1 MILVSVNYDNPG
13 KSLMDRASSYQSKKL
28 KHWLKRHRRP
38 LVETVQMLTD
48 VTEQNPAWIR
58 GAVMRNEQIWPH
70 SWKTA
75 EVSSQIIV
83 DRLFIPWKISKSSE
97 KNPTLIV
104 SGLHLRRAG
113 EGKESWYRNVL
124 TEIFCYTVLY
134 SLGWLL
140 TDFIV
145 SFMCLFVC
153 LFYCLF
159 ILVCDFCII
168 KIVLKK

>member
-1 MILVSVNYDNPG
+1 MITLAWVWWTEHHHINQRNSNTDWRDFILLY
-13 KSLMDRASSYQSKKL
+13 LFYIL
-28 KHWLKRHRRP
+28 Y
-38 LVETVQMLTD
+38 LVEIVQMLTD
-48 VTEQNPAWIR
+48 VTEQNPAPFLLAWIR

-75 EVSSQIIV
+75 EVSPQIIV

-113 EGKESWYRNVL
+113 EGKGSWFRNVL

-153 LFYCLF
+153 LFIVCLY
-159 ILVCDFCII
+159 
-168 KIVLKK
+168 